1 MSRQYRLHRYVCI
14 KHTHCTLYI
23 MHMHSVACKI
33 KALHSDDGAPRV
45 LVTSVAAHGAGNRHV
60 LAAGAGVLR
69 DVAGDTCP
77 R

>member
-1 MSRQYRLHRYVCI
+1 
-14 KHTHCTLYI
+14 
-23 MHMHSVACKI
+23 MHMQSVAGKI
-33 KALHSDDGAPRV
+33 KALHSNDGAPRV
-45 LVTSVAAHGAGNRHV
+45 LVTCVAAHGAGHRHV

>member
-1 MSRQYRLHRYVCI
+1 MHIAHYTLH
-14 KHTHCTLYI
+14 
-23 MHMHSVACKI
+23 MQSVAGKI

-45 LVTSVAAHGAGNRHV
+45 LVTCVAAHGAGHRYV

>member
-14 KHTHCTLYI
+14 KHTHCTL
-23 MHMHSVACKI
+23 HMQSVPGKI

-45 LVTSVAAHGAGNRHV
+45 LVTCVAAHGAGNRHV
-60 LAAGAGVLR
+60 LAAGAVVLR

>member
-1 MSRQYRLHRYVCI
+1 MHIAHYTLHIAHAVCGW
-14 KHTHCTLYI
+14 Y
-23 MHMHSVACKI
+23 
-33 KALHSDDGAPRV
+33 LHSDDGAPRV
-45 LVTSVAAHGAGNRHV
+45 LVTCVAAHGAGHRHV